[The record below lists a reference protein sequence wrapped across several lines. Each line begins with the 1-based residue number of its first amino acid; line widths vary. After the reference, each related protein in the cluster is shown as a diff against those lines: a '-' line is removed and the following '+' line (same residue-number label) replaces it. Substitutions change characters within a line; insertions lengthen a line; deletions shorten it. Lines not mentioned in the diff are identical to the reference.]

1 MPFSHII
8 LCPLPVLLHF
18 IPFVPIL
25 RCHFPSLSSSAS
37 AFLFTSLHF
46 VSFNLR
52 SFPILF
58 YPFLSSHFIALS
70 ILPSPILASPSFSCP
85 VLSCP
90 IVPNMS
96 FTILTFQLYLLL
108 SSFSYPVL
116 SCPIVPN
123 MSFTILTFQLYLLLL
138 SFTTIPRRTFHYIL
152 LNFGPSSFAANSDI
166 KATINLLLCLDL
178 WKLEAMRYRSE
189 FSPSIS
195 TLVRSSPM
203 TSIKK
208 YIDST
213 HI

>member
-108 SSFSYPVL
+108 
-116 SCPIVPN
+116 
-123 MSFTILTFQLYLLLL
+123 L